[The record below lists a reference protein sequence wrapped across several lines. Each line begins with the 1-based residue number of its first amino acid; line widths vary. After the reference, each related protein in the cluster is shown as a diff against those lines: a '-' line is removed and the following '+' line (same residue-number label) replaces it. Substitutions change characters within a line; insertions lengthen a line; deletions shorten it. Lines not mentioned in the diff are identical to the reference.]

1 MLKALATVGL
11 QDEIGLSTLLEDHGG
26 GLSVGQRQRL
36 AIAAALLREARVL
49 LLDEITSA
57 LDRSSEGQVMA
68 ALEAA
73 RAGRTVIVVAHRLST
88 VQQADQIV
96 VMEGG
101 RIVEVGRHAEL
112 MALGGVYAGL
122 WQG

>member
-1 MLKALATVGL
+1 
-11 QDEIGLSTLLEDHGG
+11 
-26 GLSVGQRQRL
+26 
-36 AIAAALLREARVL
+36 LLREARVL

-57 LDRSSEGQVMA
+57 LDRSSEGQVVA

-73 RAGRTVIVVAHRLST
+73 RAGRTVIVVAHRLTT

-112 MALGGVYAGL
+112 MALGRVYASL